1 MLDVVHKQQVSD
13 TVTQNPYFDRCS
25 KQAKVVRD
33 LQEKVQLLL
42 QQRKCNGEK
51 GMARQIIE
59 PMKNQRA
66 VNKKVRIDP
75 KRNRV
80 WSIVRSF
87 RRRSKFR
94 HQLHMMRLQL
104 GEV

>member
-1 MLDVVHKQQVSD
+1 
-13 TVTQNPYFDRCS
+13 
-25 KQAKVVRD
+25 
-33 LQEKVQLLL
+33 
-42 QQRKCNGEK
+42 
-51 GMARQIIE
+51 MARQIIE

-66 VNKKVRIDP
+66 VNKKVRVDP

>member
-1 MLDVVHKQQVSD
+1 
-13 TVTQNPYFDRCS
+13 
-25 KQAKVVRD
+25 
-33 LQEKVQLLL
+33 
-42 QQRKCNGEK
+42 
-51 GMARQIIE
+51 MARQIIE

-66 VNKKVRIDP
+66 VNKKVRVDP

-87 RRRSKFR
+87 RRNSKAK

-104 GEV
+104 GEN